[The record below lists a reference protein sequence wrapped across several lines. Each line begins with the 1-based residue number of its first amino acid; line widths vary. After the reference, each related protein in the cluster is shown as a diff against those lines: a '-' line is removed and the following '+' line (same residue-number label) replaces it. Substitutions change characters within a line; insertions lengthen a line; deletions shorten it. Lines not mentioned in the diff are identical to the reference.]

1 MFTCR
6 LTLLFTV
13 LLRVSHHFLP
23 ITLFY
28 LPLTLWP
35 KDLVLPVSFLLLLH
49 IICFHFSQT
58 FLLLFLFSTTKIF
71 CTRRGKKNQGPDIS
85 LTSCGNEVATFF
97 LLCWCIDFL
106 YHRISAVLREEWY
119 AFAVW
124 SLVVWLGFAPGA
136 WYVR

>member
-1 MFTCR
+1 MPSDSLIHSSSQSFSPFSPHYS
-6 LTLLFTV
+6 LLSASYTV
-13 LLRVSHHFLP
+13 TKRPRSSSLVPFVTPHHMLSLFSNFLASVS
-23 ITLFY
+23 LFY
-28 LPLTLWP
+28 H
-35 KDLVLPVSFLLLLH
+35 KDFLH
-49 IICFHFSQT
+49 Q
-58 FLLLFLFSTTKIF
+58 K
-71 CTRRGKKNQGPDIS
+71 GKKNQGPDIS